1 MNPCFSFMKCGNKQQ
16 QLARQ
21 QARSAVA
28 AHEQSIQE
36 GDQLKRQMSRLIS
49 ADSGTFPDKLKRQI
63 SRTISADSGT
73 FADKFKRQ
81 ISRTISADSGTFP
94 GKLNRQ
100 ISRTSSEKAAMALGH
115 YGFPDM
121 YQQEE
126 KKQEPYEKR
135 RISGSGL
142 GRL

>member
-16 QLARQ
+16 QLALKE
-21 QARSAVA
+21 ARSEVA

-36 GDQLKRQMSRLIS
+36 GDELKRQM
-49 ADSGTFPDKLKRQI
+49 

-126 KKQEPYEKR
+126 KKHEPYEKR

>member
-1 MNPCFSFMKCGNKQQ
+1 MKCGNKQQ
-16 QLARQ
+16 QLALKE
-21 QARSAVA
+21 ARSEVA

-36 GDQLKRQMSRLIS
+36 GDELKPQLSRLVR
-49 ADSGTFPDKLKRQI
+49 ADSGTSLDKSKRQI

-73 FADKFKRQ
+73 CLDKLK
-81 ISRTISADSGTFP
+81 
-94 GKLNRQ
+94 RQ
-100 ISRTSSEKAAMALGH
+100 ISRTSSADSGSPGASPGSRKSNHKAAMALGH

-121 YQQEE
+121 YQQEA

-135 RISGSGL
+135 RLSGSGL

>member
-1 MNPCFSFMKCGNKQQ
+1 MKCGNKQQ
-16 QLARQ
+16 QLALKE
-21 QARSAVA
+21 ARSEVA
-28 AHEQSIQE
+28 AHEGSIQE
-36 GDQLKRQMSRLIS
+36 GDELKRQM
-49 ADSGTFPDKLKRQI
+49 
-63 SRTISADSGT
+63 
-73 FADKFKRQ
+73 
-81 ISRTISADSGTFP
+81 SRTISADSGTFP

>member
-16 QLARQ
+16 QLALKE
-21 QARSAVA
+21 ARSEVA

-36 GDQLKRQMSRLIS
+36 GDELKRQM
-49 ADSGTFPDKLKRQI
+49 

-73 FADKFKRQ
+73 SLDKFKRQ
-81 ISRTISADSGTFP
+81 ISRTISADSGTSPDKF
-94 GKLNRQ
+94 KRQ
-100 ISRTSSEKAAMALGH
+100 LSRTSSADSFSPGTSPGLRKSNQKAAMALGH

>member
-1 MNPCFSFMKCGNKQQ
+1 M
-16 QLARQ
+16 
-21 QARSAVA
+21 
-28 AHEQSIQE
+28 
-36 GDQLKRQMSRLIS
+36 
-49 ADSGTFPDKLKRQI
+49 

-126 KKQEPYEKR
+126 KKHEPYEKR

>member
-16 QLARQ
+16 QQLALKE
-21 QARSAVA
+21 ARSEVA

-36 GDQLKRQMSRLIS
+36 GDELKRQM
-49 ADSGTFPDKLKRQI
+49 

-73 FADKFKRQ
+73 SPDKLKRQ
-81 ISRTISADSGTFP
+81 
-94 GKLNRQ
+94 L
-100 ISRTSSEKAAMALGH
+100 SRTSSADSFSPGTSPGLRKSNQKAAMALGH

>member
-1 MNPCFSFMKCGNKQQ
+1 MKCGNKQQ
-16 QLARQ
+16 QQLALKE
-21 QARSAVA
+21 ARSEVA
-28 AHEQSIQE
+28 AHEESIQE
-36 GDQLKRQMSRLIS
+36 GDELKRQM
-49 ADSGTFPDKLKRQI
+49 

-100 ISRTSSEKAAMALGH
+100 ISRTSSAEAGSPDSSPGSRKSNQKAAMALGH

>member
-1 MNPCFSFMKCGNKQQ
+1 MKCGNKQQ
-16 QLARQ
+16 QLALKE
-21 QARSAVA
+21 ARSEVA

-36 GDQLKRQMSRLIS
+36 GDELKRL
-49 ADSGTFPDKLKRQI
+49 LC
-63 SRTISADSGT
+63 RTISADSGT
-73 FADKFKRQ
+73 SPDKLKRQ
-81 ISRTISADSGTFP
+81 LSRTSSADSGSPGTFP
-94 GKLNRQ
+94 G
-100 ISRTSSEKAAMALGH
+100 SRKSNQKAAMALGH

>member
-1 MNPCFSFMKCGNKQQ
+1 MNPCFSFMKCCGNKQQ
-16 QLARQ
+16 HLALKE
-21 QARSAVA
+21 ARSEVA

-36 GDQLKRQMSRLIS
+36 GDELKPL
-49 ADSGTFPDKLKRQI
+49 LC
-63 SRTISADSGT
+63 RTISADSGT
-73 FADKFKRQ
+73 SPDKCNREL
-81 ISRTISADSGTFP
+81 SRTSSADSGSP
-94 GKLNRQ
+94 GASPG
-100 ISRTSSEKAAMALGH
+100 SRKSNHKAAMALGH

-126 KKQEPYEKR
+126 KKQEAYEKH

>member
-16 QLARQ
+16 ELALKE
-21 QARSAVA
+21 ARSEVA

-36 GDQLKRQMSRLIS
+36 GDELKHL
-49 ADSGTFPDKLKRQI
+49 LC
-63 SRTISADSGT
+63 RTISADSGT
-73 FADKFKRQ
+73 SPDKFKRQ
-81 ISRTISADSGTFP
+81 
-94 GKLNRQ
+94 L
-100 ISRTSSEKAAMALGH
+100 SRTSSADSFSPGTSPGLRKSNQKAAMALGH
-115 YGFPDM
+115 YGFPDI

-126 KKQEPYEKR
+126 KKHEPYEKR

>member
-1 MNPCFSFMKCGNKQQ
+1 M
-16 QLARQ
+16 
-21 QARSAVA
+21 
-28 AHEQSIQE
+28 
-36 GDQLKRQMSRLIS
+36 
-49 ADSGTFPDKLKRQI
+49 

-100 ISRTSSEKAAMALGH
+100 ISRTSSAEAGSPDSSPGSRKSNQKAAMALGH

>member
-16 QLARQ
+16 QLALKE
-21 QARSAVA
+21 ARSEVA

-36 GDQLKRQMSRLIS
+36 GDELKHL
-49 ADSGTFPDKLKRQI
+49 LC
-63 SRTISADSGT
+63 RTISADSGT
-73 FADKFKRQ
+73 SPDKFKRQ
-81 ISRTISADSGTFP
+81 
-94 GKLNRQ
+94 L
-100 ISRTSSEKAAMALGH
+100 SRTSSADSFSPGTSPGLRKSNQKAAMALGH

>member
-16 QLARQ
+16 QLALKE
-21 QARSAVA
+21 ARSEVA
-28 AHEQSIQE
+28 AHEQSMQE
-36 GDQLKRQMSRLIS
+36 GDELKPQL
-49 ADSGTFPDKLKRQI
+49 

-73 FADKFKRQ
+73 SPDKLKRQ
-81 ISRTISADSGTFP
+81 LSRTSSADSGSPGAFP
-94 GKLNRQ
+94 G
-100 ISRTSSEKAAMALGH
+100 SRKSNYKAAMALGH

>member
-1 MNPCFSFMKCGNKQQ
+1 MNPCFSFMKCGGNKHQ
-16 QLARQ
+16 QLALKE
-21 QARSAVA
+21 ALSEVA
-28 AHEQSIQE
+28 AHQESIQE
-36 GDQLKRQMSRLIS
+36 GDELKRQM
-49 ADSGTFPDKLKRQI
+49 